1 MAQMEENK
9 IEEVVEQAVEQ
20 VVQQVKHTV
29 TISIATEQREFD
41 GSVVSGGIRVSL
53 GDARVQFLS
62 HAPYEVVFANVD
74 AGDYVI
80 TAVAVDASGAVISE
94 PITGSVSIA
103 ADVPQP
109 EITEVVVPK
118 VVLDVPASLTVTV
131 S

>member
-1 MAQMEENK
+1 MAQMEEN
-9 IEEVVEQAVEQ
+9 EVVVTQTT
-20 VVQQVKHTV
+20 HTV
-29 TISIATEQREFD
+29 TVSIATEQHEFD
-41 GSVVSGGIRVSL
+41 SSVVSGGIRVSL

-80 TAVAVDASGAVISE
+80 TAVAVDTNGVALSE

-109 EITEVVVPK
+109 VITEVVAPK
-118 VVLDVPASLTVTV
+118 VVIDVPASLTVTV

>member
-1 MAQMEENK
+1 MAQMEENN
-9 IEEVVEQAVEQ
+9 IEQVVEQVVEQA
-20 VVQQVKHTV
+20 VQQVKHTV

-80 TAVAVDASGAVISE
+80 TAVAVDTNGVALSE

-118 VVLDVPASLTVTV
+118 VVIDVPASLTVTV